1 MVKAFKDTIN
11 EIVENSILIKGES
24 EKISNTVLLNGA
36 ATEEISKNISHMK
49 NNINHSVEQAVHM
62 AENSEKMY
70 NEAIEMI
77 NSFDIIKSDNEK
89 ML

>member
-1 MVKAFKDTIN
+1 
-11 EIVENSILIKGES
+11 
-24 EKISNTVLLNGA
+24 
-36 ATEEISKNISHMK
+36 MK

-77 NSFDIIKSDNEK
+77 NSFDIIKNDNEK
-89 ML
+89 EREFEKLWNFIFSILNNKEVIRKMKNSDIELI